1 MDAPFLPAYGHGTL
15 AEVMP
20 SAAAALDVDG
30 FTDTL
35 GVARHRGDVTAAG
48 VLLVDGLGA
57 ELLASH
63 PHDAPALTEL
73 AASPDSRR
81 LTACFPATTAVSITS
96 LGTGLTPGV
105 HGIEGYSMAVPP
117 PDDPGAEADLVLNT
131 LRWCAHGAVDA
142 VDLLGDLPPEEVQP
156 APTVLQQALRSG
168 VAVTRVAP
176 EVQRRSGLTR
186 AALRGGR
193 FHGVSALGDLAA
205 EFLYGLAVEPEER
218 ALCYAYH
225 GDLDSVGHQHGPGSL
240 PWRMQLQIVDRLVA
254 AIAEC
259 LRPGSVLLVVAD
271 HGMVA
276 TDRGWQVDIDTT
288 PALLTGVRRLAG
300 ETRVRHVHAAPGAA
314 GDVLDAWRGELGDRA
329 WVLGPRGGD
338 RGGLVRPHRV
348 RRRARPDRRGRG
360 RRARELDDGAV
371 AHRAAG
377 DRARRAP
384 RVADAGRAARAA
396 ARGAEDD
403 RSLRRRGGSGPACRI
418 RRDRRHTLP

>member
-1 MDAPFLPAYGHGTL
+1 MTERRVGPDEPFLPAYGHGTI

-30 FTDTL
+30 FADTL

-57 ELLASH
+57 QLLAAH
-63 PHDAPALTEL
+63 PHDAPALNAL

-81 LTACFPATTAVSITS
+81 LTSCFPSTTAVSITS
-96 LGTGLTPGV
+96 LGTGLFPGM

-117 PDDPGAEADLVLNT
+117 PADPTADADVVLNT

-142 VDLLGDLPPEEVQP
+142 VDLLADLPPEEVQP
-156 APTVLQQALRSG
+156 APTVLARALRAG

-176 EVQRRSGLTR
+176 EIQRRSGLTR

-205 EFLYGLAVEPEER
+205 EFLHGLAVETGGAGVGER
-218 ALCYAYH
+218 ALCYGYH
-225 GDLDSVGHQHGPGSL
+225 GDLDMIGHQHGPGSL

-259 LRPGSVLLVVAD
+259 LRPGAVLLVVAD

-288 PALLTGVRRLAG
+288 PSLLTGVRRLAG
-300 ETRVRHVHAAPGAA
+300 ETRVRHVYAAPGAVD
-314 GDVLDAWRGELGDRA
+314 DVLDAWRGELGEKA
-329 WVLGPRGGD
+329 WVMGREEAIAAGWFGPTVTD
-338 RGGLVRPHRV
+338 V
-348 RRRARPDRRGRG
+348 ARGRIG
-360 RRARELDDGAV
+360 EV
-371 AHRAAG
+371 
-377 DRARRAP
+377 
-384 RVADAGRAARAA
+384 VAA
-396 ARGAEDD
+396 ARGSWTLMRSRIEPRETALVGHHGSLTPAEQ
-403 RSLRRRGGSGPACRI
+403 LVPLLVARG
-418 RRDRRHTLP
+418 